1 MLAFFEYM
9 WYTLRTM
16 EHSPVTPE
24 TQLPDLSFAEVG
36 AIDGLRKQQAAMVSD
51 VREQILAG
59 TSVTEVFENHDEIER
74 HIQAETSEVSDHA
87 YKLYLDSHLNRDD
100 NPALYDRL
108 LDLLRQT
115 SATNMDSE
123 KWYLGDTDEDGNH
136 TKPETSGQALVA
148 RTLAEL
154 RGPAPEEPPAAPLT
168 PEERKQRYKEALT
181 QLAAQRTALAKL
193 SVERRQMIRKGSDK
207 AEELE
212 EAYLEAQEQ
221 YQECIKYV
229 GALKVQKW
237 HEDGVVGDELKAK
250 VVATLLDEHQ
260 AFSKAEQ
267 QVLEADDSRRGR
279 IAKWLAK
286 KHRLAFFSAGSG
298 IVVGFGAKWALGLAA
313 GAAIG
318 LTGGAA
324 LGAGAAIKST
334 KAILMAKIGNK
345 VDAIRHF
352 DKRYQADKDTLR
364 ADAEQLDTTDHAAL
378 VTSANELLQG
388 TLDKRVE
395 KDRKGNRNRV
405 IAAAAIGGA
414 AGLAGVGIEAAAEH
428 FGGLPSLHDLTHQPG
443 HKAPMPPHHPGPGNG
458 HPKPPAPHHPQP
470 PHHPAPA
477 PTKPGVVDGYQSNV
491 QIAHGEGY
499 QQAVSELVA
508 QKHVSLTDAQSWQLY
523 EHLNNTFN
531 GHFFT
536 NDPSYHMNNAGQWGI
551 SHAGAAHWNPAVI
564 HELNR
569 WMIENGHQ
577 DKLTAATKTTK
588 KVARAVMTGSTVTPR

>member
-1 MLAFFEYM
+1 MLAFYEYM

-16 EHSPVTPE
+16 EHALATPE
-24 TQLPDLSFAEVG
+24 TPLPDLTFVEVE
-36 AIDGLRKQQAAMVSD
+36 AVEDLRNQQAAMISH
-51 VREQILAG
+51 VRKQILA
-59 TSVTEVFENHDEIER
+59 SVSLGEVVRNHEEIEHRMQQETTEVSER
-74 HIQAETSEVSDHA
+74 A
-87 YKLYLDSHLNRDD
+87 YKSYLDQHLDRDT
-100 NPALYDRL
+100 NPEAYDRL

-115 SATNMDSE
+115 STTNMDSE
-123 KWYLGDTDEDGNH
+123 KWYLGDADEDGNH

-154 RGPAPEEPPAAPLT
+154 RGPAPEEPPEAPLT
-168 PEERKQRYKEALT
+168 PEQRKQQYKEALG
-181 QLAAQRTALAKL
+181 QLAAQRTVLAKL

-212 EAYLEAQEQ
+212 EAYLGAQEQ
-221 YQECIKYV
+221 YQELIKHV
-229 GALKVQKW
+229 GKLKVQKW
-237 HEDGVVGDELKAK
+237 HEDGMTGDELKAK

-364 ADAEQLDTTDHAAL
+364 TDAEQLDIGDHEAL
-378 VTSANELLQG
+378 VNNANGLLQG
-388 TLDKRVE
+388 TLDNRVE

-405 IAAAAIGGA
+405 IAAAAIGGT
-414 AGLAGVGIEAAAEH
+414 AGLIGVGIETAAEH
-428 FGGLPSLHDLTHQPG
+428 LGMPSLHDLTHQPG
-443 HKAPMPPHHPGPGNG
+443 HKPPTPPHHPGSGNG

-477 PTKPGVVDGYQSNV
+477 PAKPGVVDGYQSNV

-499 QQAVSELVA
+499 QQAVSDLVG
-508 QKHVSLTDAQSWQLY
+508 QKHITLSNAQSWQLY
-523 EHLNNTFN
+523 EHLNDKFN

-536 NDPSYHMNNAGQWGI
+536 NDPSYHMDNAGQWGI
-551 SHAGAAHWNPAVI
+551 SSPGAAHWNPAVI
-564 HELNR
+564 HEINR
-569 WMIENGHQ
+569 WMIENGHR
-577 DKLTAATKTTK
+577 TN
-588 KVARAVMTGSTVTPR
+588 